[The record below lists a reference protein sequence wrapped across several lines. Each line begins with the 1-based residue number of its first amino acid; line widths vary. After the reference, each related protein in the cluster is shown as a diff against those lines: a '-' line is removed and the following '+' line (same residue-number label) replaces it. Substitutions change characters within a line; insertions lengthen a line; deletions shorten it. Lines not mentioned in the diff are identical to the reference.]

1 MSYVVFNV
9 MFKNIIIIIM
19 AFLPFLINQ
28 VVIQVNRG

>member
-9 MFKNIIIIIM
+9 MFKNIIIIM

>member
-9 MFKNIIIIIM
+9 MFENIIIM